1 MRRKLA
7 LYGIVILLVAFAA
20 SSMASAGSRSAVVAG
35 AERSARVADVSP
47 GTALTI
53 HRLLQ
58 TRLGWTRHLVRTL
71 GFLDLP
77 PAAPVIG
84 TQTIIDEPDPAGYGD
99 QSEEHSDNSDDTPPT
114 NVDEEESNAAVQLG

>member
-1 MRRKLA
+1 
-7 LYGIVILLVAFAA
+7 
-20 SSMASAGSRSAVVAG
+20 MASAGSRSAVVAD

-77 PAAPVIG
+77 PAAPAIG
-84 TQTIIDEPDPAGYGD
+84 TNTIIDEPDPAGYGD
-99 QSEEHSDNSDDTPPT
+99 QSENESNDSEDETPPSD
-114 NVDEEESNAAVQLG
+114 VDEDPSNGSVQFG

>member
-1 MRRKLA
+1 MRKKLA

-20 SSMASAGSRSAVVAG
+20 SSMASAGSRSAVVAD
-35 AERSARVADVSP
+35 AKRSARVSDVSP

-77 PAAPVIG
+77 PAAPANG

-99 QSEEHSDNSDDTPPT
+99 QSEDSSGNSDDTPPT
-114 NVDEEESNAAVQLG
+114 DVDEEQSNVTVQLG